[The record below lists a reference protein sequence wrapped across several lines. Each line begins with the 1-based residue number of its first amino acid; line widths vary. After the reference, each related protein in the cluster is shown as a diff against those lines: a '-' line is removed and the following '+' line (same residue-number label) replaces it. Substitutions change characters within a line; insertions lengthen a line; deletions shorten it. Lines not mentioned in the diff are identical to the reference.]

1 MVRFLQRQLL
11 IEDRSLTTLFRVG
24 HPRKVLKWG
33 YVCYIST
40 DALNK
45 KKPKNLMYS
54 MLSQCLW
61 YSISSWTLCGFFSPY
76 FVFDRSRLYTTD
88 VPFHYWCGILDE
100 TGYHKYIIKLHGHLK
115 YRRYTSSRKIGFC
128 WMRDVGS
135 IEGCKGVLMPLFHIS
150 RSYIS

>member
-1 MVRFLQRQLL
+1 MEPLQLSSERVIQEKSLSGATFVISVLLLL
-11 IEDRSLTTLFRVG
+11 I
-24 HPRKVLKWG
+24 
-33 YVCYIST
+33 
-40 DALNK
+40 
-45 KKPKNLMYS
+45 KKPKNLIYS
-54 MLSQCLW
+54 MLSHCLW
-61 YSISSWTLCGFFSPY
+61 HSISLCTLCVSCS
-76 FVFDRSRLYTTD
+76 VFNRSRLYTAD
-88 VPFHYWCGILDE
+88 VPFHYWCGILNE

>member
-1 MVRFLQRQLL
+1 MEAWQLSSEWVIQEKSLSGATSVISVLMLL
-11 IEDRSLTTLFRVG
+11 IKKAQKSNVFFVVTVFMIF
-24 HPRKVLKWG
+24 
-33 YVCYIST
+33 YIFM
-40 DALNK
+40 NF
-45 KKPKNLMYS
+45 MR
-54 MLSQCLW
+54 
-61 YSISSWTLCGFFSPY
+61 FFSPY
-76 FVFDRSRLYTTD
+76 FVFNRSRLYTTD
-88 VPFHYWCGILDE
+88 VPFHYWSGILNE